1 MIEFITMPFPSE
13 PDIPDFPDPPWDDD
27 EEE

>member
-1 MIEFITMPFPSE
+1 MIEFILMPFPIE
-13 PDIPDFPDPPWDDD
+13 PDIPDFPNRPWDDD